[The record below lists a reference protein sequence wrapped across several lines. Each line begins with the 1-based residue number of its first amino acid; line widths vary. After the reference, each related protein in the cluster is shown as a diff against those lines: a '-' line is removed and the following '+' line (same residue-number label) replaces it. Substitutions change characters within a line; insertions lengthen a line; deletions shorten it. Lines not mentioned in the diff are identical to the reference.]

1 LGLRKAAG
9 TFYSLGCKRY
19 STRFALHTSLMSQ
32 TEKALCI
39 SLIGNEA
46 RTGIQQE
53 VRPLIELAWPQRLNH
68 KQRVALA
75 NAYIAI
81 MVASITYFS
90 IHPADAKE
98 YFLL

>member
-1 LGLRKAAG
+1 
-9 TFYSLGCKRY
+9 
-19 STRFALHTSLMSQ
+19 MSQ

-39 SLIGNEA
+39 SLIGDEA

-98 YFLL
+98 YFLLEFAQITTSSSFSPHWMMRAG